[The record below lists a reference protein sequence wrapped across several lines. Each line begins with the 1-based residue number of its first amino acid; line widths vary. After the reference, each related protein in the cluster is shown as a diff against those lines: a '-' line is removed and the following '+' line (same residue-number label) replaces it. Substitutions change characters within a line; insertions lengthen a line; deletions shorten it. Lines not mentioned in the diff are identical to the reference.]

1 MKMRTTKV
9 LIADD
14 DAGML
19 GLLARVLDALDV
31 EVIEARDAMSAL
43 VLANETAPD
52 MIILDISMP
61 GGNGLSACEMLA
73 SMPALTHVPVV
84 ILTGKSDDAT
94 LFRCQNIGA
103 HYICKGADAM
113 DEVRSTVRRLLGVGG
128 EVSAASPEL
137 FVG

>member
-19 GLLARVLDALDV
+19 GLLAHVLDPLDV
-31 EVIEARDAMSAL
+31 EVIEARDAMTAL

-73 SMPALTHVPVV
+73 SMPSLTHVPVI
-84 ILTGKSDDAT
+84 ILTGKSDDST
-94 LFRCQNIGA
+94 LFRCRSVGA
-103 HYICKGADAM
+103 RYICKGADAVDQVM
-113 DEVRSTVRRLLGVGG
+113 STVGRLLCVG
-128 EVSAASPEL
+128 EDQSAAKPEL